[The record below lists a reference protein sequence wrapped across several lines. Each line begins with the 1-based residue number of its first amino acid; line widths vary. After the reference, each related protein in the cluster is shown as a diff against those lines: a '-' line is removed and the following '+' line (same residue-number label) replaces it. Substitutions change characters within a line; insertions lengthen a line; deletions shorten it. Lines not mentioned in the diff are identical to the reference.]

1 MPPAAPALTAYTQ
14 ERPRLRLL
22 AYRLLGSFSDAD
34 DVLQDAWLKWAVAA
48 DGHQPVQSP
57 QALLTT
63 IVTRLALDRLRAR
76 KRAATDYVGHWLP
89 EPDLAPL
96 PSPVGAAVPHRAD
109 DRGESLS
116 YAFLVV
122 LERLT
127 PDQRAAFLLR
137 DVLDMDYADIA
148 PILQTTAAACRQLVH
163 RARLKMGTEPAS
175 VPPVQARTIG
185 HLAQEFARAVDTA
198 DYDRLVRLFTSDA
211 VLLSDGGGK
220 VIAALNPIHGP
231 DAISRFALGVAR
243 KAGAGT
249 RIVPCLIN
257 GAPGAV
263 VIRPERTDIL
273 GFMARG
279 DQLCAVYMIANPD
292 KQTRLGALSGML
304 N

>member
-1 MPPAAPALTAYTQ
+1 MSPAVPALTTYTQ
-14 ERPRLRLL
+14 ERPRLRML

-48 DGHQPVQSP
+48 DGDKPVRSP

-96 PSPVGAAVPHRAD
+96 PSPLSAPGPLPAD
-109 DRGESLS
+109 QRGETLS

-137 DVLDMDYADIA
+137 DVLDMDYAEIA
-148 PILQTTAAACRQLVH
+148 PVLQTTAAACRQLVH
-163 RARLKMGTEPAS
+163 RARLKVGAEPATVS
-175 VPPVQARTIG
+175 PVQARTIG

-231 DAISRFALGVAR
+231 DAISRFTLGVAR
-243 KAGAGT
+243 KAGAGA
-249 RIVPCLIN
+249 RVVPCLIN

-263 VIRPERTDIL
+263 VIRPDRTDIL
-273 GFMARG
+273 GFMAQG
-279 DQLCAVYMIANPD
+279 HHLQAVYMIANPD
-292 KQTRLGALSGML
+292 KQTTLSAVSALL